1 MHKYKDVLI
10 ENTFNPDIFLVLA
23 MKTLTIEGNHG
34 LPELSL
40 PLVNEHC
47 SDLVLGRVDLW
58 ALQQTLFITG
68 YYSVFLRV
76 ITWLS
81 GLNMANKAFVFFSSG
96 PVDASGS
103 VGVLSVSD
111 AHAALAKVH

>member
-1 MHKYKDVLI
+1 MLI
-10 ENTFNPDIFLVLA
+10 TVKIFVALS
-23 MKTLTIEGNHG
+23 MKTLTIEDNHWR
-34 LPELSL
+34 PEANSL

-47 SDLVLGRVDLW
+47 CDLVLGRVDLW
-58 ALQQTLFITG
+58 GTSTDFVYNRG

-76 ITWLS
+76 VTWLS

-96 PVDASGS
+96 PADASGD

-111 AHAALAKVH
+111 AHEALAKVH